1 MLSKKN
7 LEELKL
13 TEEQLKKY
21 EDFVRRRSA
30 LRDILL
36 RAKVHNTAII
46 KILEKSDLNRVDL
59 NNLEALE
66 EDVKESFS
74 EFILKG

>member
-36 RAKVHNTAII
+36 KVKVHNTAII

-74 EFILKG
+74 EFILKR